1 MELTRT
7 EIMPGVWLSHLRT
20 DKFKTACMSLSLLT
34 QLKRE
39 TASMNALIPYVLRRG
54 TTRYPDM
61 EAISARLEEL
71 NGTAIEPV
79 VRRIGEIQCLGFYAS
94 IPEESYL
101 PGARSVLQ
109 NAASLLGELLLSPAT
124 RGGLFLPKYVDSER
138 EKMLELI
145 RGRINDKRGYA
156 MFRCIEEMCCFEDFS
171 AGRLGG
177 ESECEAIHYQK
188 LSKHYKSLLQSCPIE
203 IFYCGRC
210 EKKQLI
216 AYLRDA
222 LMTLPR
228 GEIDYDIGTDV
239 RMNALEAQPR
249 FVEESLDVTQG
260 KLVMGFRLGDS
271 MEEPDVAALQ
281 VFNAALGG
289 GTSSKLFAN
298 VRERL
303 QLCYYAGSLVDTH
316 KGLLMVASGIE
327 FEKFEAVRDEVL
339 AQLAAMARGEI
350 SDEELQS
357 AKMGVA
363 SSLRSVCDSQGEL
376 EGFYLAQALDG
387 PDCGPLELAELAED
401 VTREEVAAIA
411 AGVECDM
418 IYFLKGRDPSDDEE
432 EEDEEEAEHDDAED
446 GIQ

>member
-1 MELTRT
+1 MDLTRT

-20 DKFKTACMSLSLLT
+20 DKFKTACLSLTLLT

-71 NGTAIEPV
+71 YGTAIEPV
-79 VRRIGEIQCLGFYAS
+79 VRRIGEIQCLGFVAN
-94 IPEESYL
+94 IPEEDYL
-101 PGARSVLQ
+101 PGAGGVLQ
-109 NAASLLGELLLSPAT
+109 KATALMGELLLSPAT

-138 EKMLELI
+138 EKMREII
-145 RGRINDKRGYA
+145 RSCVNDKRSYA
-156 MFRCIEEMCCFEDFS
+156 MFRCIEEMCCFEDF
-171 AGRLGG
+171 AVGRLGG
-177 ESECEAIHYQK
+177 ESDCEAIHYQK

-210 EKKQLI
+210 EKKQLA

-222 LMTLPR
+222 LMPLPR

-249 FVEESLDVTQG
+249 RVEERLDVTQG
-260 KLVMGFRLGDS
+260 KLVMGFRLGES
-271 MEEPDVAALQ
+271 MEDPDVAALQ
-281 VFNAALGG
+281 VFNAAFGG

-298 VRERL
+298 VRERM
-303 QLCYYAGSLVDTH
+303 QLCYSVGSLVDTH
-316 KGLLMVASGIE
+316 KGLLMVSAGIDFDR
-327 FEKFEAVRDEVL
+327 FEPARDEIL

-350 SDEELQS
+350 TDEELES
-357 AKMGVA
+357 ARMYVA
-363 SSLRSVCDSQGEL
+363 SSLRSMSDSRGEL

-387 PDCGPLELAELAED
+387 LDYGPLELAELAEE
-401 VTREEVAAIA
+401 VTREQITAVAADA
-411 AGVECDM
+411 ECDM
-418 IYFLKGRDPSDDEE
+418 IYFLKGKEPLD
-432 EEDEEEAEHDDAED
+432 EEDEEEAEEDDHAED
-446 GIQ
+446 GV